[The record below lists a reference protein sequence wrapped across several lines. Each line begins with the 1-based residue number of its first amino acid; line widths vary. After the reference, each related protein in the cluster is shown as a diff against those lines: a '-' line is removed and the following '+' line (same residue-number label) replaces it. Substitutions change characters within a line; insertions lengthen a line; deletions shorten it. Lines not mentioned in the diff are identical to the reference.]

1 MGTCTPPPRRVP
13 SPRQL
18 LPLQYEALFAVSKED
33 MQQIKEEM
41 VKQMELGLQG
51 KEGGLMM
58 LPSFVDVLPSG

>member
-1 MGTCTPPPRRVP
+1 
-13 SPRQL
+13 
-18 LPLQYEALFAVSKED
+18 
-33 MQQIKEEM
+33 MQQVKEEM